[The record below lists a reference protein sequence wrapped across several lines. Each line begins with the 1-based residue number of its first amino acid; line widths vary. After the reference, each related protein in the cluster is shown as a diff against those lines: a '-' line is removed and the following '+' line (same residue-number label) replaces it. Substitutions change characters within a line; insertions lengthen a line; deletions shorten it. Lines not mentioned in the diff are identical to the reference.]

1 MNQVQFSS
9 VLNCQLIS
17 ISIILILSSDETTF
31 LQVTIPDSPPVSAI
45 LGGSLT
51 LPCLVSLSRT
61 PSLGRHAVLTQP
73 RVKWS
78 FLSSNKET
86 EILVARGER
95 VKVSELYKGRA
106 SLLNYAASSAD
117 LTLRLDGLIHN
128 DTGFYRCEVQHGL
141 EDAHDQA
148 QVKVKGDYY
157 VNSLCA
163 KITVATTDCLAI
175 FSQQCFAHTH
185 TTVQTFGTGRISIFL
200 K

>member
-1 MNQVQFSS
+1 MEIQFSS
-9 VLNCQLIS
+9 VLNCQFFIT
-17 ISIILILSSDETTF
+17 SIIHVFSSDENTF
-31 LQVTIPDSPPVSAI
+31 LQVAIPDSPVSAI

-51 LPCLVSLSRT
+51 LPCLVSLSRSL
-61 PSLGRHAVLTQP
+61 SLGRHAVLNQS

-78 FLSSNKET
+78 FLSSNRET

-117 LTLRLDGLIHN
+117 LTLRLDGLMQN
-128 DTGFYRCEVQHGL
+128 DTGFYRCEVQYGL

-157 VNSLCA
+157 FKVSVCLC
-163 KITVATTDCLAI
+163 IL
-175 FSQQCFAHTH
+175 S
-185 TTVQTFGTGRISIFL
+185 
-200 K
+200 

>member
-1 MNQVQFSS
+1 M
-9 VLNCQLIS
+9 
-17 ISIILILSSDETTF
+17 
-31 LQVTIPDSPPVSAI
+31 
-45 LGGSLT
+45 
-51 LPCLVSLSRT
+51 
-61 PSLGRHAVLTQP
+61 
-73 RVKWS
+73 
-78 FLSSNKET
+78 
-86 EILVARGER
+86 ARGER

-175 FSQQCFAHTH
+175 FSQQCFAQTH
-185 TTVQTFGTGRISIFL
+185 TTVPTFGTGRISIFL